1 MIKIIFPEW
10 HNSGIL
16 TKLGWRAWVFLNFMV
31 SGSCCLVTV
40 HQPPVITA
48 ALGHDVILPCQL
60 SLSPDE
66 TLVTV
71 PVLYWV
77 LITQDAEGHR
87 LWKPSEIY
95 EGRVQLL
102 DENPNS
108 LNKSILLKKV
118 QWADNRKYS
127 CKLTITTQ
135 KAKSFRCKGN
145 KTLLTVYDAMTFNLT
160 AHNDSLLR
168 CEINVTREPGFVLSI
183 VNNGSKTQSVDSAPG
198 VPVVARPYVTL
209 SVTISLRGGGKYEC
223 QLHLN
228 KDLITKSIFHLP
240 LPGVVEYP
248 EPWVLYAALLLVP
261 VPFLLVLVPALL
273 CRC

>member
-1 MIKIIFPEW
+1 
-10 HNSGIL
+10 
-16 TKLGWRAWVFLNFMV
+16 MV

-48 ALGHDVILPCQL
+48 ALGHDVIMPCQL

-66 TLVTV
+66 TLVTA
-71 PVLYWV
+71 VLYWV
-77 LITQDAEGHR
+77 TQDAEEHK

-102 DENPNS
+102 DENPKS
-108 LNKSILLKKV
+108 LNKSIILKKV
-118 QWADNRKYS
+118 QWADNRKYC
-127 CKLTITTQ
+127 CKLSITTETT
-135 KAKSFRCKGN
+135 KSFRSIGN
-145 KTLLTVYDAMTFNLT
+145 KTLLTIYDAMTFNLT

-168 CEINVTREPGFVLSI
+168 CEINVTQDSGFVLSI
-183 VNNGSKTQSVDSAPG
+183 VKNGSKTQSVDSAPG
-198 VPVVARPYVTL
+198 VPAVARPYVTL

-240 LPGVVEYP
+240 GNDPESESESEGVVEYP

-273 CRC
+273 CRS

>member
-16 TKLGWRAWVFLNFMV
+16 TKWGWRAWVFLYFMV

-48 ALGHDVILPCQL
+48 ALGHDVTMPCQL

-66 TLVTV
+66 TLLTV

-77 LITQDAEGHR
+77 SISQDAEEHR
-87 LWKPSEIY
+87 LWKPSGIY

-108 LNKSILLKKV
+108 LNKSILLQNV
-118 QWADNRKYS
+118 QWADNRKYK
-127 CKLTITTQ
+127 CKLSINTE
-135 KAKSFRCKGN
+135 KAKGFRSKGN
-145 KTLLTVYDAMTFNLT
+145 ETLLTVYDAMTFNL
-160 AHNDSLLR
+160 AAPNDSLLH

-183 VNNGSKTQSVDSAPG
+183 DHNGHKTQSVDSAPG

-209 SVTISLRGGGKYEC
+209 SETISLRGGGKYEC

-228 KDLITKSIFHLP
+228 KDLITKSILHLL

-248 EPWVLYAALLLVP
+248 EPWLLYAALLLVP
-261 VPFLLVLVPALL
+261 VTFLLVLVPVLL